1 MAETSAPLPKPSI
14 WVIIPPPIWAL
25 LFLLTGWG
33 VGSAL
38 DLPALYSSTVAGAGV
53 AAVGFCIALW
63 GRLTFASVSA
73 EIRPASPKNSTLVTN
88 GPFRF
93 TRNPMYL
100 GIFTFMTGISLL
112 IGTIAVFISDVIF
125 LLWANFISIP
135 YEEGKME
142 RQFGDDYRDYK
153 SRVRRWL

>member
-1 MAETSAPLPKPSI
+1 MVETISPLPKPSI

-25 LFLLTGWG
+25 FFLLAGWG
-33 VGSAL
+33 VGAVLDLSAL
-38 DLPALYSSTVAGAGV
+38 YRSTAVGAGV
-53 AAVGFCIALW
+53 SVAGFCLALW
-63 GRLTFASVSA
+63 GRLTFARVSA

-100 GIFTFMTGISLL
+100 GILIFMTGLSLL
-112 IGTIAVFISDVIF
+112 IGTIAVFIADLVY

-135 YEEGKME
+135 YEEDKME
-142 RQFGDDYRDYK
+142 RQFGDEYRSYK
-153 SRVRRWL
+153 KRVRRWL